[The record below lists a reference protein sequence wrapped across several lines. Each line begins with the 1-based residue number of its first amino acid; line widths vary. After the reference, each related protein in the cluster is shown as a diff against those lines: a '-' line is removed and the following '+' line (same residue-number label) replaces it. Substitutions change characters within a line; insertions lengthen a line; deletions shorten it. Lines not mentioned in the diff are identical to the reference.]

1 MFGHKKFNRE
11 FEKNERAVK
20 IINWIVIAVFA
31 LSLVSAIVFSILIG
45 VVTVKAVD
53 QVDEQGLRGV
63 LEQLWCGKSVDC
75 KMP

>member
-1 MFGHKKFNRE
+1 MFDHKKFNQ

-20 IINWIVIAVFA
+20 IINWIVGTVFA

-75 KMP
+75 KIP

>member
-1 MFGHKKFNRE
+1 MFDHKKLNQ
-11 FEKNERAVK
+11 FEKNDRAVK
-20 IINWIVIAVFA
+20 IINWIVITVFA

-63 LEQLWCGKSVDC
+63 LEHLWCGKSVDC